1 MWICNLC
8 KQTQMP
14 EIIRERA
21 SGVRHGLQTM
31 TCSKNKSIIR
41 NLKSPFAGPL
51 STTDRQLQGWKHRSW
66 TRKSAASKAWR
77 LTLVWDHLRD
87 FGEAPSQRSVV
98 HTSLYNSSLSFFHHL
113 LTLFR
118 RLQRTLLL
126 LFSPQVV
133 SDSLQAY
140 GLQHPGSSGLHISR
154 SLLKLTCI
162 KSVMLSNHLI
172 DCCPFSSCL
181 QSFSASRS
189 FPMSQ
194 LFALGGQSAGA
205 SASASVLQWIFRV
218 DFLQD

>member
-21 SGVRHGLQTM
+21 SGVKHGLQTM

-98 HTSLYNSSLSFFHHL
+98 HTSLYNSSLSFFSSFAHSVQK
-113 LTLFR
+113 TSKNFAVVVQSPSRVRLFAS
-118 RLQRTLLL
+118 LWTAA
-126 LFSPQVV
+126 
-133 SDSLQAY
+133 LQAPLASTPPGACSNSCASSRWCY
-140 GLQHPGSSGLHISR
+140 LTISSSAAPSPPAFNLFQHQGPFQWVNSLHWVAKVLELQLQH
-154 SLLKLTCI
+154 
-162 KSVMLSNHLI
+162 
-172 DCCPFSSCL
+172 
-181 QSFSASRS
+181 QSFSEYS
-189 FPMSQ
+189 
-194 LFALGGQSAGA
+194 G
-205 SASASVLQWIFRV
+205 
-218 DFLQD
+218 